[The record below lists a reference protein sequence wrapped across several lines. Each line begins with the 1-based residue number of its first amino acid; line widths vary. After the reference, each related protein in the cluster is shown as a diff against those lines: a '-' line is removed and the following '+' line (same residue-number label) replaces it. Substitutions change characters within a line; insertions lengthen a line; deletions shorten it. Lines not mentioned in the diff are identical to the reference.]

1 MHATDETIPPSTGSR
16 PRLRRAVIAL
26 AVVLVA
32 LTAGCAVE
40 ASPPKGN
47 CSPGYEAPSK
57 LGSFS
62 AQQRGPGAGIQWG
75 IYPNYPATRY
85 VVDIF
90 VGRQKVDGKNQTYPP
105 HGSVSASAVAGRS
118 GQDFTASGQIF
129 DAKGNVLNFQLKC
142 VIA

>member
-1 MHATDETIPPSTGSR
+1 M
-16 PRLRRAVIAL
+16 AL
-26 AVVLVA
+26 AIALVA

-62 AQQRGPGAGIQWG
+62 AQQRGPGAAIQWG

-85 VVDIF
+85 IVDIF
-90 VGRQKVDGKNQTYPP
+90 VGRQKVDGKNQAYPP
-105 HGSVSASAVAGRS
+105 HGSVSARTVAGKS